1 MVRWRQYQSTVLIYA
16 ILLLVLSGMVVP
28 LVWTLL
34 TSFKYNVDVTLG
46 WIPPRWTTDNYVGVF
61 HAFSFLRYYANSLV
75 IATAVTVVQVATS
88 ALAAYAF
95 ARLQF
100 RGRDV
105 LFLGYLSTMMIP
117 ADVLLI
123 PQFVL
128 MKKIPEFLNAVL
140 STDFFSGFLYLGS
153 HYIGHPVGLDSFF
166 ALIVPGCFSAYGT
179 FMLRQFL
186 LGISREI
193 EEAALIDGCSA
204 WGVFWHVVVPLSKP
218 ALGALAIFTFLGRW
232 RAFLWPLIMTDSD
245 SMMVLPVGLAKLSDL
260 YVNDYGLICAGSVV
274 DAFADDRGFRLFS
287 AVVYQR
293 DSARGGEGVTED
305 RLCITRI
312 SLGHHEPCFYTPA
325 PLGIRILIPQ
335 DRVEN
340 LSRLYGETQIAQVA
354 DGRIDVPKKL
364 FFDGGCR
371 RVVANGT
378 IVINQNPLRL
388 CALQH

>member
-1 MVRWRQYQSTVLIYA
+1 MARWRQHQSTILIYA

-46 WIPPRWTTDNYVGVF
+46 WIPPRWTTDNYIGVF
-61 HAFSFLRYYANSLV
+61 RAFSFLRYYANSLF

-117 ADVLLI
+117 ADVLMI

-128 MKKIPEFLNAVL
+128 MKKIPEWLNAVL
-140 STDFFSGFLYLGS
+140 STDFFSGFLYLKS

-166 ALIVPGCFSAYGT
+166 ALIAPGCFSAYGT

-204 WGVFWHVVVPLSKP
+204 WGVFWHVVVPLAKP

-260 YVNDYGLICAGSVV
+260 YVNDYGLICAGSVLMLV
-274 DAFADDRGFRLFS
+274 PMI
-287 AVVYQR
+287 AVFVFFQR
-293 DSARGGEGVTED
+293 WF
-305 RLCITRI
+305 I
-312 SLGHHEPCFYTPA
+312 SGIQLGA
-325 PLGIRILIPQ
+325 VKG
-335 DRVEN
+335 
-340 LSRLYGETQIAQVA
+340 
-354 DGRIDVPKKL
+354 
-364 FFDGGCR
+364 
-371 RVVANGT
+371 
-378 IVINQNPLRL
+378 
-388 CALQH
+388 

>member
-1 MVRWRQYQSTVLIYA
+1 MVLWRRYQSTVLIYA

-46 WIPPRWTTDNYVGVF
+46 WIPPRWTTDNYTGVF
-61 HAFSFLRYYANSLV
+61 RAFSFLRYYANSLF

-117 ADVLLI
+117 ADVLMI

-128 MKKIPEFLNAVL
+128 MKKIPEWLNAVL
-140 STDFFSGFLYLGS
+140 ATDFFSGFLYLKS

-166 ALIVPGCFSAYGT
+166 ALIAPGCFSAYGT

-204 WGVFWHVVVPLSKP
+204 WGVFWHVVVPLAKP

-232 RAFLWPLIMTDSD
+232 RAFLWPLVMTDSD

-260 YVNDYGLICAGSVV
+260 YVNDYGLICAGSVLMLV
-274 DAFADDRGFRLFS
+274 PMI
-287 AVVYQR
+287 AVFVFFQR
-293 DSARGGEGVTED
+293 WF
-305 RLCITRI
+305 I
-312 SLGHHEPCFYTPA
+312 SGIQLGA
-325 PLGIRILIPQ
+325 VKG
-335 DRVEN
+335 
-340 LSRLYGETQIAQVA
+340 
-354 DGRIDVPKKL
+354 
-364 FFDGGCR
+364 
-371 RVVANGT
+371 
-378 IVINQNPLRL
+378 
-388 CALQH
+388 

>member
-1 MVRWRQYQSTVLIYA
+1 MERWRRYQSTVLIYA

-46 WIPPRWTTDNYVGVF
+46 WIPPRWTTDNYTGVF
-61 HAFSFLRYYANSLV
+61 RAFSFLRYYANSLF

-117 ADVLLI
+117 ADVLMI

-128 MKKIPEFLNAVL
+128 MKKIPEWLNAVL
-140 STDFFSGFLYLGS
+140 ATDFFSGFLYLES

-166 ALIVPGCFSAYGT
+166 ALIAPGCFSAYGT

-204 WGVFWHVVVPLSKP
+204 WGVFWHVVVPLAKP

-260 YVNDYGLICAGSVV
+260 YVNDYGLICAGSVLMLV
-274 DAFADDRGFRLFS
+274 PMI
-287 AVVYQR
+287 AVFVFFQR
-293 DSARGGEGVTED
+293 WF
-305 RLCITRI
+305 I
-312 SLGHHEPCFYTPA
+312 SGIQLGA
-325 PLGIRILIPQ
+325 VKG
-335 DRVEN
+335 
-340 LSRLYGETQIAQVA
+340 
-354 DGRIDVPKKL
+354 
-364 FFDGGCR
+364 
-371 RVVANGT
+371 
-378 IVINQNPLRL
+378 
-388 CALQH
+388 

>member
-75 IATAVTVVQVATS
+75 IATAVTAVQVATS

-117 ADVLLI
+117 ADMLMI

-260 YVNDYGLICAGSVV
+260 YVNDYGLICAGSV
-274 DAFADDRGFRLFS
+274 LMLLPMI
-287 AVVYQR
+287 AVFVFFQR
-293 DSARGGEGVTED
+293 WF
-305 RLCITRI
+305 I
-312 SLGHHEPCFYTPA
+312 SGIQLGA
-325 PLGIRILIPQ
+325 VKG
-335 DRVEN
+335 
-340 LSRLYGETQIAQVA
+340 
-354 DGRIDVPKKL
+354 
-364 FFDGGCR
+364 
-371 RVVANGT
+371 
-378 IVINQNPLRL
+378 
-388 CALQH
+388 

>member
-1 MVRWRQYQSTVLIYA
+1 MTRWRQYQSTVLIYA

-46 WIPPRWTTDNYVGVF
+46 WIPPRWTTDNYTGVF
-61 HAFSFLRYYANSLV
+61 SAFSFLRYYANSLF

-117 ADVLLI
+117 ADVLMI

-128 MKKIPEFLNAVL
+128 MKKIPEWLNAVL
-140 STDFFSGFLYLGS
+140 ATDFFSGFLYLKS

-166 ALIVPGCFSAYGT
+166 ALIAPGCFSAYGT

-204 WGVFWHVVVPLSKP
+204 WGVFWHVVVPLAKP

-260 YVNDYGLICAGSVV
+260 YVNDYGLICAGSVLMLV
-274 DAFADDRGFRLFS
+274 PMIVVFVFFQRWFISGIQLG
-287 AVVYQR
+287 AVK
-293 DSARGGEGVTED
+293 G
-305 RLCITRI
+305 
-312 SLGHHEPCFYTPA
+312 
-325 PLGIRILIPQ
+325 
-335 DRVEN
+335 
-340 LSRLYGETQIAQVA
+340 
-354 DGRIDVPKKL
+354 
-364 FFDGGCR
+364 
-371 RVVANGT
+371 
-378 IVINQNPLRL
+378 
-388 CALQH
+388 

>member
-1 MVRWRQYQSTVLIYA
+1 MARWRQYQSTVLIYA

-46 WIPPRWTTDNYVGVF
+46 WIPPRWTTDNYTGVF
-61 HAFSFLRYYANSLV
+61 RAFSFLRYYANSLV

-117 ADVLLI
+117 ADVLMI

-128 MKKIPEFLNAVL
+128 MKKIPEWLNAVL
-140 STDFFSGFLYLGS
+140 STDFFSGFLYLKS

-166 ALIVPGCFSAYGT
+166 ALIAPGCFSAYGT

-204 WGVFWHVVVPLSKP
+204 WGVFWHVVVPLAKP

-260 YVNDYGLICAGSVV
+260 YVNDYGLICAGSVLMLV
-274 DAFADDRGFRLFS
+274 PMI
-287 AVVYQR
+287 AVFVFFQR
-293 DSARGGEGVTED
+293 WF
-305 RLCITRI
+305 I
-312 SLGHHEPCFYTPA
+312 SGIQLGA
-325 PLGIRILIPQ
+325 VKG
-335 DRVEN
+335 
-340 LSRLYGETQIAQVA
+340 
-354 DGRIDVPKKL
+354 
-364 FFDGGCR
+364 
-371 RVVANGT
+371 
-378 IVINQNPLRL
+378 
-388 CALQH
+388 

>member
-46 WIPPRWTTDNYVGVF
+46 WIPPRWTTDNYTGVF
-61 HAFSFLRYYANSLV
+61 RAFSFLRYYANSLV

-117 ADVLLI
+117 ADVLMI

-260 YVNDYGLICAGSVV
+260 YVNDYGLICAGSV
-274 DAFADDRGFRLFS
+274 LMLLPMI
-287 AVVYQR
+287 AVFVFFQR
-293 DSARGGEGVTED
+293 WF
-305 RLCITRI
+305 I
-312 SLGHHEPCFYTPA
+312 SGIQLGA
-325 PLGIRILIPQ
+325 VKG
-335 DRVEN
+335 
-340 LSRLYGETQIAQVA
+340 
-354 DGRIDVPKKL
+354 
-364 FFDGGCR
+364 
-371 RVVANGT
+371 
-378 IVINQNPLRL
+378 
-388 CALQH
+388 

>member
-1 MVRWRQYQSTVLIYA
+1 MARWRQYQSTFLIYA

-46 WIPPRWTTDNYVGVF
+46 WIPPRWTTDNYSGVF
-61 HAFSFLRYYANSLV
+61 RAFSFLRYYANSLV
-75 IATAVTVVQVATS
+75 IATTVTVVQVATS

-117 ADVLLI
+117 ADVLMI

-128 MKKIPEFLNAVL
+128 MKKIPEWLNAVL
-140 STDFFSGFLYLGS
+140 ATDFFSGFLYLKS

-166 ALIVPGCFSAYGT
+166 ALIAPGCFSAYGT

-204 WGVFWHVVVPLSKP
+204 WGVFWHVVVPLAKP

-260 YVNDYGLICAGSVV
+260 YVNDYGLICAGSVLMLV
-274 DAFADDRGFRLFS
+274 PMI
-287 AVVYQR
+287 AVFVFFQR
-293 DSARGGEGVTED
+293 WF
-305 RLCITRI
+305 I
-312 SLGHHEPCFYTPA
+312 SGIQLGA
-325 PLGIRILIPQ
+325 VKG
-335 DRVEN
+335 
-340 LSRLYGETQIAQVA
+340 
-354 DGRIDVPKKL
+354 
-364 FFDGGCR
+364 
-371 RVVANGT
+371 
-378 IVINQNPLRL
+378 
-388 CALQH
+388 

>member
-1 MVRWRQYQSTVLIYA
+1 MARWRQYQSTVLIYA

-46 WIPPRWTTDNYVGVF
+46 WIPPRWTTDNYTGVF
-61 HAFSFLRYYANSLV
+61 RAFSFLRYYANSLF

-117 ADVLLI
+117 ADVLMI

-128 MKKIPEFLNAVL
+128 MKKIPEWLNAVL
-140 STDFFSGFLYLGS
+140 ATDFFSGFLYLES

-166 ALIVPGCFSAYGT
+166 ALIAPGCFSAYGT

-204 WGVFWHVVVPLSKP
+204 WGVFWHVVVPLAKP

-260 YVNDYGLICAGSVV
+260 YVNDYGLICAGSVLMLV
-274 DAFADDRGFRLFS
+274 PMI
-287 AVVYQR
+287 AVFVFFQR
-293 DSARGGEGVTED
+293 WF
-305 RLCITRI
+305 I
-312 SLGHHEPCFYTPA
+312 SGIQLGA
-325 PLGIRILIPQ
+325 VKG
-335 DRVEN
+335 
-340 LSRLYGETQIAQVA
+340 
-354 DGRIDVPKKL
+354 
-364 FFDGGCR
+364 
-371 RVVANGT
+371 
-378 IVINQNPLRL
+378 
-388 CALQH
+388 

>member
-1 MVRWRQYQSTVLIYA
+1 MARWRQYQSTVLIYA

-46 WIPPRWTTDNYVGVF
+46 WIPPRWTTDNYTGVF
-61 HAFSFLRYYANSLV
+61 RAFSFLRYYANSLF

-117 ADVLLI
+117 ADVLMI

-128 MKKIPEFLNAVL
+128 MKKIPEWLNAVL
-140 STDFFSGFLYLGS
+140 ATDFFSGFLYLKS

-166 ALIVPGCFSAYGT
+166 ALIAPGCFSAYGT

-204 WGVFWHVVVPLSKP
+204 WGVFWHVVVPLAKP

-260 YVNDYGLICAGSVV
+260 YVNDYGLICAGSVLMLV
-274 DAFADDRGFRLFS
+274 PMI
-287 AVVYQR
+287 AVFVFFQR
-293 DSARGGEGVTED
+293 WF
-305 RLCITRI
+305 I
-312 SLGHHEPCFYTPA
+312 S
-325 PLGIRILIPQ
+325 GIQLWA
-335 DRVEN
+335 VK
-340 LSRLYGETQIAQVA
+340 G
-354 DGRIDVPKKL
+354 
-364 FFDGGCR
+364 
-371 RVVANGT
+371 
-378 IVINQNPLRL
+378 
-388 CALQH
+388 

>member
-46 WIPPRWTTDNYVGVF
+46 WIPPRWTTDNYTGVF
-61 HAFSFLRYYANSLV
+61 RAFSFLRYYANSLV

-88 ALAAYAF
+88 VLAAYAF

-117 ADVLLI
+117 ADVLMI

-140 STDFFSGFLYLGS
+140 ATDFFSGFLYLGS

-166 ALIVPGCFSAYGT
+166 ALIAPGCFSAYGT

-186 LGISREI
+186 LSISREI

-260 YVNDYGLICAGSVV
+260 YVNDYGLICAGSVLMLV
-274 DAFADDRGFRLFS
+274 PMI
-287 AVVYQR
+287 AVFVFFQR
-293 DSARGGEGVTED
+293 WF
-305 RLCITRI
+305 I
-312 SLGHHEPCFYTPA
+312 SGIQLGA
-325 PLGIRILIPQ
+325 VKG
-335 DRVEN
+335 
-340 LSRLYGETQIAQVA
+340 
-354 DGRIDVPKKL
+354 
-364 FFDGGCR
+364 
-371 RVVANGT
+371 
-378 IVINQNPLRL
+378 
-388 CALQH
+388 

>member
-46 WIPPRWTTDNYVGVF
+46 WIPPRWTTDNYTGVF
-61 HAFSFLRYYANSLV
+61 SAFSFLRYYANSLF

-100 RGRDV
+100 RGRDL

-117 ADVLLI
+117 ADVLMI

-128 MKKIPEFLNAVL
+128 MKKIPEWLNAVL
-140 STDFFSGFLYLGS
+140 ATDFFSGFLYLKS

-166 ALIVPGCFSAYGT
+166 ALIAPGCFSAYGT

-204 WGVFWHVVVPLSKP
+204 WGVFWHVVVPLAKP

-260 YVNDYGLICAGSVV
+260 YVNDYGLICAGSVLMLV
-274 DAFADDRGFRLFS
+274 PMI
-287 AVVYQR
+287 AVFVFFQR
-293 DSARGGEGVTED
+293 WF
-305 RLCITRI
+305 I
-312 SLGHHEPCFYTPA
+312 SGIQLGA
-325 PLGIRILIPQ
+325 VKG
-335 DRVEN
+335 
-340 LSRLYGETQIAQVA
+340 
-354 DGRIDVPKKL
+354 
-364 FFDGGCR
+364 
-371 RVVANGT
+371 
-378 IVINQNPLRL
+378 
-388 CALQH
+388 

>member
-1 MVRWRQYQSTVLIYA
+1 MTRWRQYQSTVLIYA

-46 WIPPRWTTDNYVGVF
+46 WIPPRWTTDNYTGVF
-61 HAFSFLRYYANSLV
+61 SAFSFLRYYANSLF

-117 ADVLLI
+117 ADVLMI

-128 MKKIPEFLNAVL
+128 MKKIPEWLNAVL
-140 STDFFSGFLYLGS
+140 ATDFFSGFLYLES

-166 ALIVPGCFSAYGT
+166 ALIAPGCFSAYGT

-204 WGVFWHVVVPLSKP
+204 WGVFWHVVVPLAKP

-260 YVNDYGLICAGSVV
+260 YVNDYGLICAGSVLMLV
-274 DAFADDRGFRLFS
+274 PMI
-287 AVVYQR
+287 AVFVFFQR
-293 DSARGGEGVTED
+293 WF
-305 RLCITRI
+305 I
-312 SLGHHEPCFYTPA
+312 SGIQLGA
-325 PLGIRILIPQ
+325 VKG
-335 DRVEN
+335 
-340 LSRLYGETQIAQVA
+340 
-354 DGRIDVPKKL
+354 
-364 FFDGGCR
+364 
-371 RVVANGT
+371 
-378 IVINQNPLRL
+378 
-388 CALQH
+388 

>member
-1 MVRWRQYQSTVLIYA
+1 MARWRRYQSTVLIYA

-46 WIPPRWTTDNYVGVF
+46 WIPPRWTTDNYTGVF
-61 HAFSFLRYYANSLV
+61 RAFSFLRYYANSLF

-117 ADVLLI
+117 ADVLMI

-128 MKKIPEFLNAVL
+128 MKKIPEWLNAVL
-140 STDFFSGFLYLGS
+140 ATDFFSGFLYLKS

-166 ALIVPGCFSAYGT
+166 ALIAPGCFSAYGT

-204 WGVFWHVVVPLSKP
+204 WGVFWHVVVPLAKP

-260 YVNDYGLICAGSVV
+260 YVNDYGLICAGSVLMLV
-274 DAFADDRGFRLFS
+274 PMI
-287 AVVYQR
+287 AVFVFFQR
-293 DSARGGEGVTED
+293 WF
-305 RLCITRI
+305 I
-312 SLGHHEPCFYTPA
+312 SGIQLGA
-325 PLGIRILIPQ
+325 VKG
-335 DRVEN
+335 
-340 LSRLYGETQIAQVA
+340 
-354 DGRIDVPKKL
+354 
-364 FFDGGCR
+364 
-371 RVVANGT
+371 
-378 IVINQNPLRL
+378 
-388 CALQH
+388 

>member
-1 MVRWRQYQSTVLIYA
+1 MTRWRQYQSTVLIYA
-16 ILLLVLSGMVVP
+16 ILLIVLSGMVVP

-46 WIPPRWTTDNYVGVF
+46 WIPPRWTTDNYTGVF
-61 HAFSFLRYYANSLV
+61 RAFSFLRYYANSLF

-117 ADVLLI
+117 ADVLMI

-128 MKKIPEFLNAVL
+128 MKKIPEWLNAVL
-140 STDFFSGFLYLGS
+140 ATDFFSGFLYLKS

-166 ALIVPGCFSAYGT
+166 ALIAPGCFSAYGT

-204 WGVFWHVVVPLSKP
+204 WGVFWHVVVPLAKP

-260 YVNDYGLICAGSVV
+260 YVNDYGLICAGSVLMLV
-274 DAFADDRGFRLFS
+274 PMI
-287 AVVYQR
+287 AVFVFFQR
-293 DSARGGEGVTED
+293 WF
-305 RLCITRI
+305 I
-312 SLGHHEPCFYTPA
+312 SGIQLGA
-325 PLGIRILIPQ
+325 VKG
-335 DRVEN
+335 
-340 LSRLYGETQIAQVA
+340 
-354 DGRIDVPKKL
+354 
-364 FFDGGCR
+364 
-371 RVVANGT
+371 
-378 IVINQNPLRL
+378 
-388 CALQH
+388 

>member
-1 MVRWRQYQSTVLIYA
+1 MARWRQYQSTVLIYA

-34 TSFKYNVDVTLG
+34 TSFKHNVDVTLG
-46 WIPPRWTTDNYVGVF
+46 WIPPRWTTDNYTGVLR
-61 HAFSFLRYYANSLV
+61 AFSFLRYYANSLF
-75 IATAVTVVQVATS
+75 IATAVTVIQVATS
-88 ALAAYAF
+88 VLAAYAF

-117 ADVLLI
+117 ADVLMI

-128 MKKIPEFLNAVL
+128 MKKIPEWLNAAL
-140 STDFFSGFLYLGS
+140 ATDFFSGFLYLGG

-166 ALIVPGCFSAYGT
+166 ALIAPGCFSAYGT

-204 WGVFWHVVVPLSKP
+204 WGVFWHVVVPLAKP

-260 YVNDYGLICAGSVV
+260 YVNDYGLICAGSV
-274 DAFADDRGFRLFS
+274 LMLLPMI
-287 AVVYQR
+287 AVFVFFQR
-293 DSARGGEGVTED
+293 WF
-305 RLCITRI
+305 I
-312 SLGHHEPCFYTPA
+312 SGIQLGA
-325 PLGIRILIPQ
+325 VKG
-335 DRVEN
+335 
-340 LSRLYGETQIAQVA
+340 
-354 DGRIDVPKKL
+354 
-364 FFDGGCR
+364 
-371 RVVANGT
+371 
-378 IVINQNPLRL
+378 
-388 CALQH
+388 

>member
-1 MVRWRQYQSTVLIYA
+1 MARWRQYQSTVLIYA

-46 WIPPRWTTDNYVGVF
+46 WIPPRWTTDNYTGVF
-61 HAFSFLRYYANSLV
+61 SAFSFLRYYANSLF

-117 ADVLLI
+117 ADVLMI

-128 MKKIPEFLNAVL
+128 MKKIPEWLNAVS
-140 STDFFSGFLYLGS
+140 STDFFSGFLYLES

-166 ALIVPGCFSAYGT
+166 ALIAPGCFSAYGT

-204 WGVFWHVVVPLSKP
+204 WGVFWHVVVPLAKP

-260 YVNDYGLICAGSVV
+260 YVNDYGLICAGSVLMLV
-274 DAFADDRGFRLFS
+274 PMI
-287 AVVYQR
+287 AVFVFFQR
-293 DSARGGEGVTED
+293 WF
-305 RLCITRI
+305 I
-312 SLGHHEPCFYTPA
+312 SGIQLGA
-325 PLGIRILIPQ
+325 VKG
-335 DRVEN
+335 
-340 LSRLYGETQIAQVA
+340 
-354 DGRIDVPKKL
+354 
-364 FFDGGCR
+364 
-371 RVVANGT
+371 
-378 IVINQNPLRL
+378 
-388 CALQH
+388 

>member
-1 MVRWRQYQSTVLIYA
+1 MVLWRRYQSTVLIYA

-46 WIPPRWTTDNYVGVF
+46 WIPPRWTTDNYTGVF
-61 HAFSFLRYYANSLV
+61 RAFSFLRYYANSLF

-117 ADVLLI
+117 ADVLMI

-128 MKKIPEFLNAVL
+128 MKKIPEWLNAVL
-140 STDFFSGFLYLGS
+140 ATDFFSGFLYLGS

-166 ALIVPGCFSAYGT
+166 ALIAPGCFSAYGT

-204 WGVFWHVVVPLSKP
+204 WGVFWHVVVPLAKP

-260 YVNDYGLICAGSVV
+260 YVNDYGLICAGSVLMLV
-274 DAFADDRGFRLFS
+274 PMI
-287 AVVYQR
+287 AVFVFFQR
-293 DSARGGEGVTED
+293 WF
-305 RLCITRI
+305 I
-312 SLGHHEPCFYTPA
+312 SGIQLGA
-325 PLGIRILIPQ
+325 VKG
-335 DRVEN
+335 
-340 LSRLYGETQIAQVA
+340 
-354 DGRIDVPKKL
+354 
-364 FFDGGCR
+364 
-371 RVVANGT
+371 
-378 IVINQNPLRL
+378 
-388 CALQH
+388 

>member
-1 MVRWRQYQSTVLIYA
+1 MARWRQYQSTVLIYA

-46 WIPPRWTTDNYVGVF
+46 WIPPRWTTDNYTGVF
-61 HAFSFLRYYANSLV
+61 RAFSFLRYYANSLF

-117 ADVLLI
+117 ADVLMI

-128 MKKIPEFLNAVL
+128 MKKIPEWLNAVL
-140 STDFFSGFLYLGS
+140 ATNFFSGFLYLKS

-166 ALIVPGCFSAYGT
+166 ALIAPGCFSAYGT

-204 WGVFWHVVVPLSKP
+204 WGVFWHVVVPLAKP

-260 YVNDYGLICAGSVV
+260 YVNDYGLICAGSVLMLV
-274 DAFADDRGFRLFS
+274 PMI
-287 AVVYQR
+287 AVFVFFQR
-293 DSARGGEGVTED
+293 WF
-305 RLCITRI
+305 I
-312 SLGHHEPCFYTPA
+312 SGIQLGA
-325 PLGIRILIPQ
+325 VKG
-335 DRVEN
+335 
-340 LSRLYGETQIAQVA
+340 
-354 DGRIDVPKKL
+354 
-364 FFDGGCR
+364 
-371 RVVANGT
+371 
-378 IVINQNPLRL
+378 
-388 CALQH
+388 

>member
-1 MVRWRQYQSTVLIYA
+1 MARWRQYQSTVLIYA

-46 WIPPRWTTDNYVGVF
+46 WIPPRWTTDNYSGVF
-61 HAFSFLRYYANSLV
+61 RAFSFLRYYANSLF

-117 ADVLLI
+117 ADVLMI

-128 MKKIPEFLNAVL
+128 MKKIPEWLNAVL
-140 STDFFSGFLYLGS
+140 ATDFFSGFLYLKS

-166 ALIVPGCFSAYGT
+166 ALIAPGCFSAYGT

-204 WGVFWHVVVPLSKP
+204 WGVFWHVVVPLAKP

-260 YVNDYGLICAGSVV
+260 YVNDYGLICAGSVLMLV
-274 DAFADDRGFRLFS
+274 PMI
-287 AVVYQR
+287 AVFVFFQR
-293 DSARGGEGVTED
+293 WF
-305 RLCITRI
+305 I
-312 SLGHHEPCFYTPA
+312 SGIQLGA
-325 PLGIRILIPQ
+325 VKG
-335 DRVEN
+335 
-340 LSRLYGETQIAQVA
+340 
-354 DGRIDVPKKL
+354 
-364 FFDGGCR
+364 
-371 RVVANGT
+371 
-378 IVINQNPLRL
+378 
-388 CALQH
+388 

>member
-1 MVRWRQYQSTVLIYA
+1 MVRWRQYQSTILIYA

-46 WIPPRWTTDNYVGVF
+46 WIPPRWTTDNYTGVF
-61 HAFSFLRYYANSLV
+61 RAFSFLRYYANSLF

-117 ADVLLI
+117 ADVLMI

-128 MKKIPEFLNAVL
+128 MKKIPEWLNAVL
-140 STDFFSGFLYLGS
+140 ATDFFSGFLYLES

-166 ALIVPGCFSAYGT
+166 ALIAPGCFSAYGT

-204 WGVFWHVVVPLSKP
+204 WGVFWHVVVPLAKP

-260 YVNDYGLICAGSVV
+260 YVNDYGLICAGSVLMLV
-274 DAFADDRGFRLFS
+274 PMI
-287 AVVYQR
+287 AVFVFFQR
-293 DSARGGEGVTED
+293 WF
-305 RLCITRI
+305 I
-312 SLGHHEPCFYTPA
+312 SGIQLGA
-325 PLGIRILIPQ
+325 VKG
-335 DRVEN
+335 
-340 LSRLYGETQIAQVA
+340 
-354 DGRIDVPKKL
+354 
-364 FFDGGCR
+364 
-371 RVVANGT
+371 
-378 IVINQNPLRL
+378 
-388 CALQH
+388 

>member
-1 MVRWRQYQSTVLIYA
+1 MERWRQYQSTVLIYA

-46 WIPPRWTTDNYVGVF
+46 WIPPRWTTDNYTGVF
-61 HAFSFLRYYANSLV
+61 RAFSFLRYYANSLF

-117 ADVLLI
+117 ADVLMI

-128 MKKIPEFLNAVL
+128 MKKIPEWLNAVL
-140 STDFFSGFLYLGS
+140 ATDFFSGFLYLKS

-166 ALIVPGCFSAYGT
+166 ALIAPGCFSAYGT

-204 WGVFWHVVVPLSKP
+204 WGVFWHVVVPLAKP

-260 YVNDYGLICAGSVV
+260 YVNDYGLICAGSVLMLV
-274 DAFADDRGFRLFS
+274 PMIVVFVFFQRWFISGIQLG
-287 AVVYQR
+287 AVK
-293 DSARGGEGVTED
+293 G
-305 RLCITRI
+305 
-312 SLGHHEPCFYTPA
+312 
-325 PLGIRILIPQ
+325 
-335 DRVEN
+335 
-340 LSRLYGETQIAQVA
+340 
-354 DGRIDVPKKL
+354 
-364 FFDGGCR
+364 
-371 RVVANGT
+371 
-378 IVINQNPLRL
+378 
-388 CALQH
+388 